1 MASHGLLDDGSI
13 ARKEG
18 NLLRMFRFMAI
29 DGAPV
34 NQKAGWFVHR
44 NQVFVLIQNGE

>member
-1 MASHGLLDDGSI
+1 MLKAASDLLPHLVANDLHG
-13 ARKEG
+13 
-18 NLLRMFRFMAI
+18 MFRFMAI

-44 NQVFVLIQNGE
+44 NEVFVLIQNGK